1 MINLLYINSCLNLF
15 LYINLKKQA
24 YKTHIIYSFKN
35 KPKVIINVILTLIDI
50 ILTKINHFYI
60 KEELLD

>member
-1 MINLLYINSCLNLF
+1 MINLLYISSCLNLF
-15 LYINLKKQA
+15 LYINLKKSA
-24 YKTHIIYSFKN
+24 YNTHIIYSFKT

>member
-1 MINLLYINSCLNLF
+1 MINLLYISSCLNLF
-15 LYINLKKQA
+15 LYINLKKSA